1 MYGRKP
7 LFVRPADMKITDMC
21 KFVDENFE
29 RLIKEPDRELEDT
42 IVKYLFFIIESLAK
56 TLRYFNN
63 SEDYEDFSLFLTSEM
78 FLIMRKRIERAGEVT
93 SNGKVIE
100 PIKSCLNYIKMI
112 LYPYKVQYQQGNY
125 SDVLHDVNIADPESL
140 QETMREN
147 VRQQYRPDL
156 TDTIQEIM
164 ESLPEKIYYMLEH
177 QSPYRTDPV
186 MIKRIYISC
195 ILTFNENITLK
206 KKVEITEE
214 DNAERSVKKM
224 TDAFLRNKQSII
236 LWHLPEHMENYIA
249 LLVYKIKRIISNEL
263 HLWRNSSDLSD
274 EVVDSIMQTAFV
286 NRENDEGDM

>member
-164 ESLPEKIYYMLEH
+164 ENAGELEKR
-177 QSPYRTDPV
+177 SPYD
-186 MIKRIYISC
+186 K
-195 ILTFNENITLK
+195 
-206 KKVEITEE
+206 
-214 DNAERSVKKM
+214 
-224 TDAFLRNKQSII
+224 
-236 LWHLPEHMENYIA
+236 
-249 LLVYKIKRIISNEL
+249 LVNTSFSK
-263 HLWRNSSDLSD
+263 
-274 EVVDSIMQTAFV
+274 
-286 NRENDEGDM
+286 